1 MRTLA
6 LWFPDWPVQAAIMQG
21 LAQPRTPVMLAAHHR
36 ITVCNGAA
44 RAQGVRRGMR
54 AREAQAISSATLLDA
69 EETRD
74 AAVFSGIAD
83 ALDQVASS
91 IEILRPGL
99 ALVNAETAGRYH
111 GGEAI
116 AAEKLIDASAQE
128 GMDSF
133 IGIADEIPTAV
144 IAART
149 QAIVPAGG
157 SREFLAAQPTMSLL
171 EPALGCEEEVVR
183 TLFQLGLRTLGDVAD
198 LGVRVMITRFGAA
211 GQRCFDIAAARDER
225 GVAAREER
233 SDLQVSLIPEEPAT
247 RVHEAAFLGRALAA
261 QLHDR
266 LQAQGLVC
274 HRLSIRAYFGEVLCQ
289 RTWRSKEALSEQAV
303 AERIRWQLDGWLSK
317 HHGDG
322 VGITELVL
330 DPVEC
335 SRPDHY
341 ALWGAG
347 TDQAARRAITRVQS
361 TLGTDAV
368 LQPHS
373 AGGRGAADRVHMVPF
388 GEAHVVQRAFR
399 GALPAPLPAA
409 LAHPS
414 ARAHLVDA
422 NGKPVSLVEAEL
434 SAPPAGFQ
442 WGSKRFRVTG
452 WAGPWP
458 VDDQWWKGEG
468 TCARLQIVAE
478 GPHAWLLVWAGQWR
492 VEASY
497 T

>member
-21 LAQPRTPVMLAAHHR
+21 LAQPRTAIMLAAHHR

-54 AREAQAISSATLLDA
+54 VREARSISNATLLDA

-74 AAVFSGIAD
+74 AAVFAGIAD
-83 ALDQVASS
+83 SLDQVASS

-99 ALVNAETAGRYH
+99 ALVNAEAAGRYH
-111 GGEAI
+111 SGETI

-149 QAIVPAGG
+149 QTIVPSGR
-157 SREFLAAQPTMSLL
+157 SREFLATQPVASLL
-171 EPALGCEEEVVR
+171 EPAFGCDPDVVSTLDQLGVR
-183 TLFQLGLRTLGDVAD
+183 TLGNIAD
-198 LGVRVMITRFGAA
+198 LGVRAMITRFGAV
-211 GQRCFDIAAARDER
+211 GQRCFDIAAVRNKR
-225 GVAAREER
+225 GVAAREQHR
-233 SDLQVSLIPEEPAT
+233 DLQVSMAPEAPVT

-261 QLHDR
+261 QLHER

-274 HRLSIRAYFGEVLCQ
+274 HRLDIRAYFGEVLCQ
-289 RTWRSKEALSEQAV
+289 RTWRSNEALSERAV
-303 AERIRWQLDGWLSK
+303 AERIRWQLDGWLQ
-317 HHGDG
+317 HHQGAS
-322 VGITELVL
+322 GITELVL

-341 ALWGAG
+341 ALWGSG

-368 LQPHS
+368 LQPSS
-373 AGGRGAADRVHMVPF
+373 AGGRGARDRVQLVPF
-388 GEAHVVQRAFR
+388 GEACSEQGAFR
-399 GALPAPLPAA
+399 GAIPAPLPAA

-422 NGKPVSLVEAEL
+422 QGQPVSVIEAEL

-442 WGSKRFRVTG
+442 WGSRRFRITG

-458 VDDQWWKGEG
+458 VDDQWWKGKG
-468 TCARLQIVAE
+468 ACARVQIVAE
-478 GPHAWLLVWAGQWR
+478 GPHAWLLMWAGHWR